1 MAVLEELDID
11 RPTPEE
17 RDSHYKPGSIK
28 RVKLK
33 NFLTYDAVE
42 FTPGPRWV
50 IMHDLVALSFFLC
63 VTWTLMTVMWYYAS
77 HIANTTPSSVF
88 YYVSSV
94 NIAETWV
101 ERT

>member
-1 MAVLEELDID
+1 MTQQKEKHSNTENKQQFTTMAVLEELDID

-42 FTPGPRWV
+42 FTPGPR
-50 IMHDLVALSFFLC
+50 
-63 VTWTLMTVMWYYAS
+63 
-77 HIANTTPSSVF
+77 
-88 YYVSSV
+88 
-94 NIAETWV
+94 
-101 ERT
+101 